1 MDFLESEF
9 MTEQVDSID
18 ELTRLATKL
27 KSMEA
32 SNGVGVYLMD
42 REMLKRYEAW
52 KNSEW
57 CLEFWVKPFI
67 FAENLNRKF
76 LWQKPTN
83 SSKMNGKFNL
93 LFSSNTHEW
102 IYFMSTW
109 L

>member
-42 REMLKRYEAW
+42 REMLKRYEA
-52 KNSEW
+52 
-57 CLEFWVKPFI
+57 
-67 FAENLNRKF
+67 
-76 LWQKPTN
+76 
-83 SSKMNGKFNL
+83 
-93 LFSSNTHEW
+93 
-102 IYFMSTW
+102 
-109 L
+109 